1 MAEYTIN
8 DVREITHRRKRTIK
22 ISGLLAALLM
32 FSLVFYAKP
41 EPVYEAEVSLK
52 IEKVTTV
59 GDILI
64 GTVRPGDH
72 IATASIMISSFPVLR
87 VVAQKAGLIPSEL
100 KPDEI
105 LRSPDYMAVI
115 KDLEKSITA
124 EADKQG
130 SNILIVKTQDHKPE
144 MAKKLAELVAASY
157 REAAYYERNQSVL
170 NEIKIVDDQS
180 AKSRD
185 QLTAAR
191 EKLNEFRKSLELTTV
206 ADEQQVILAR
216 YVERKNII
224 DNLGFKI
231 ARINDS
237 LTTMRQ
243 EINPEEDTRWVF
255 VPGGGANN
263 ESGGVQSSL
272 NSALKDLRVKE
283 KGLLHHYTPNHPE
296 VVAIR
301 EQKNAII
308 KQFIVDLEAEKKHY
322 ADEIKAVEKD
332 LIETYAK
339 LKGVPDAAKT
349 YDLLVREVEANEAL
363 FNKILMKQQEVEVR
377 KAELVEDV
385 TIARYPVLPLVP
397 ITRIAFI
404 GNLVVSLILS
414 VIIGFIAGFI
424 HEALDTVPRKLEVLA
439 ETFGVPIMTSLTLW
453 NRSED
458 LELIRDR
465 YPGLRIEEALRYL
478 SLPAHFLADSALA
491 EEYRAMV
498 PNLLLTARE
507 NDIRTL
513 AVMSA
518 TKGEGVTTCAANLAI
533 ALAQAGRS
541 VALVDAD
548 FQAPRLH
555 SMFGIDRQPGL
566 SDVVMGSEDW
576 DISIRRITD
585 LMLGEIPARHLLA
598 PPGLDNLYILTGG
611 SRVENP
617 ANFINSQRMKDLVA
631 SLRDFFDFVII
642 DTSAI
647 LETSETSIL
656 VEKVDA
662 ALLLTEYEK
671 LDRGTLVRFRSHLE
685 SLRVKVAGLV
695 INKHKTIAPILID
708 KENLHRDLLV
718 SLRNNLE
725 NLRWKVSGL
734 IAKIGKKT
742 FPDAQ

>member
-22 ISGLLAALLM
+22 ISGLLTALLM
-32 FSLVFYAKP
+32 LSLVFYAKP

-72 IATASIMISSFPVLR
+72 IATASVMISSFPVLR
-87 VVAQKAGLIPSEL
+87 VVAQKAGLIPADL
-100 KPDEI
+100 QPDEI
-105 LRSPDYMAVI
+105 LRSPDHMAVI

-124 EADKQG
+124 TADRAG
-130 SNILIVKTQDHKPE
+130 SNILIVKTQHNKPA
-144 MAKKLAELVAASY
+144 MAKKLAELVAVSY
-157 REAAYYERNQSVL
+157 REAAYYERNQSVI
-170 NEIKIVDDQS
+170 NEIKIVDDQ
-180 AKSRD
+180 ATKSRE

-191 EKLNEFRKSLELTTV
+191 EQLNEFRKSLELTTV
-206 ADEQQVILAR
+206 NDEQQVILAR

-237 LTTMRQ
+237 LLTMRQ
-243 EINPEEDTRWVF
+243 EINPEEDTRWIF
-255 VPGGGANN
+255 VPGGTNN
-263 ESGGVQSSL
+263 ESGGVQSAL
-272 NSALKDLRVKE
+272 NNALKDLRVKE

-301 EQKNAII
+301 EAKNAII
-308 KQFIVDLEAEKKHY
+308 KQFIVDLEAEKKRY
-322 ADEIKAVEKD
+322 ADESKAVETD
-332 LIETYAK
+332 LVETYAK

-363 FNKILMKQQEVEVR
+363 YNKILMKQQEVEVR

-385 TIARYPVLPLVP
+385 TIARYPVLPTIP

-424 HEALDTVPRKLEVLA
+424 HEALDTVPRKLDVLA
-439 ETFGVPIMTSLTLW
+439 ETFGVPIMTSLTMW
-453 NRSED
+453 NRAEG

-478 SLPAHFLADSALA
+478 SLPAHFLADSTLA

-498 PNLLLTARE
+498 PSLLLTSRE

-541 VALVDAD
+541 VALLDAD
-548 FQAPRLH
+548 FQAPKLH
-555 SMFGIDRQPGL
+555 KMFGIDRQPGL

-611 SRVENP
+611 NRVENP
-617 ANFINSQRMKDLVA
+617 ANFINSQRMKDLIG

-656 VEKVDA
+656 AEKVDA

-671 LDRGTLVRFRSHLE
+671 LDRGTLVKFRSHLE

-695 INKHKTIAPILID
+695 INKHKTIAPILIE
-708 KENLHRDLLV
+708 KENLHRDLLI
-718 SLRNNLE
+718 SARNYLE
-725 NLRWKVSGL
+725 NLRWKVTGL
-734 IAKIGKKT
+734 IAKISKKNLS
-742 FPDAQ
+742 

>member
-32 FSLVFYAKP
+32 LSLVFYAKP

-100 KPDEI
+100 QPDEI
-105 LRSPDYMAVI
+105 LRSQDYMAVI
-115 KDLEKSITA
+115 KKLEKSITA
-124 EADKQG
+124 EADKHG
-130 SNILIVKTQDHKPE
+130 SNILIVKTQDTKPA
-144 MAKKLAELVAASY
+144 MAKKLAELVATSY
-157 REAAYYERNQSVL
+157 REAAYYERNQSVI

-180 AKSRD
+180 SKSRE

-224 DNLGFKI
+224 DTLGFKI

-237 LTTMRQ
+237 LVTMRQ
-243 EINPEEDTRWVF
+243 DINPEEDTRWVF
-255 VPGGGANN
+255 VPGGANN
-263 ESGGVQSSL
+263 ESGGVQSRL
-272 NSALKDLRVKE
+272 NEALKDLRVKE

-301 EQKNAII
+301 EAKNAII
-308 KQFIVDLEAEKKHY
+308 KQFIVDLEAEKKRY
-322 ADEIKAVEKD
+322 EDESRAVEKD

-339 LKGVPDAAKT
+339 LKGIPDAAKT

-363 FNKILMKQQEVEVR
+363 YNKILMKQQEVEVR

-424 HEALDTVPRKLEVLA
+424 HEALDTVPRKLDVLA
-439 ETFGVPIMTSLTLW
+439 ETFGVPIMTSLTIW
-453 NRSED
+453 NRSEG
-458 LELIRDR
+458 LELIHNR

-478 SLPAHFLADSALA
+478 SLPAHFLADSTLA
-491 EEYRAMV
+491 EEYRALV

-548 FQAPRLH
+548 FQAPKLH

-656 VEKVDA
+656 AEKVDA

-671 LDRGTLVRFRSHLE
+671 LDRSTLVRFRSHLE
-685 SLRVKVAGLV
+685 SLMVKVAGLV
-695 INKHKTIAPILID
+695 INKHKTLAPILID
-708 KENLHRDLLV
+708 KENLQRDLLV

-725 NLRWKVSGL
+725 NLRWKIAGL
-734 IAKIGKKT
+734 IAKIGRKK
-742 FPDAQ
+742 

>member
-32 FSLVFYAKP
+32 LSLVFYAKP
-41 EPVYEAEVSLK
+41 KPVYEAEVSLK

-100 KPDEI
+100 QPDEI
-105 LRSPDYMAVI
+105 LRSQDYMAVI
-115 KDLEKSITA
+115 KKLEKSITA
-124 EADKQG
+124 EADKHG
-130 SNILIVKTQDHKPE
+130 SNILIVKTQDTKPA
-144 MAKKLAELVAASY
+144 MAKKLAELVATSY
-157 REAAYYERNQSVL
+157 REAAYYERNQSVI

-180 AKSRD
+180 SKSRE

-224 DNLGFKI
+224 DTLGFKI

-237 LTTMRQ
+237 LVTMRQ
-243 EINPEEDTRWVF
+243 DINPEEDTRWVF
-255 VPGGGANN
+255 VPGGANN
-263 ESGGVQSSL
+263 ESGGVQSRL
-272 NSALKDLRVKE
+272 NEALKDLRVKE

-301 EQKNAII
+301 EAKNAII
-308 KQFIVDLEAEKKHY
+308 KQFIVDLEAEKKRY
-322 ADEIKAVEKD
+322 EDESRAVEKD

-339 LKGVPDAAKT
+339 LKGIPDAAKT

-363 FNKILMKQQEVEVR
+363 YNKILMKQQEVEVR

-424 HEALDTVPRKLEVLA
+424 HEALDTVPRKLDVLA
-439 ETFGVPIMTSLTLW
+439 ETFGVPIMTSLTIW
-453 NRSED
+453 NRSEG
-458 LELIRDR
+458 LELIHNR

-478 SLPAHFLADSALA
+478 SLPAHFLADSTLA
-491 EEYRAMV
+491 EEYRALV

-548 FQAPRLH
+548 FQAPKLH

-656 VEKVDA
+656 AEKVDA

-671 LDRGTLVRFRSHLE
+671 LDRSTLVRFRSHLE
-685 SLRVKVAGLV
+685 SLMVKVAGLV
-695 INKHKTIAPILID
+695 INKHKTLAPILID
-708 KENLHRDLLV
+708 KENLQRDLLV

-725 NLRWKVSGL
+725 NLRWKIAGL
-734 IAKIGKKT
+734 IAKIGRKK
-742 FPDAQ
+742 

>member
-32 FSLVFYAKP
+32 LSLVFYAKP

-87 VVAQKAGLIPSEL
+87 VVAQKAGLIPAEL
-100 KPDEI
+100 QPDEI
-105 LRSPDYMAVI
+105 LRSQDYMAVI
-115 KDLEKSITA
+115 KKLEKSITA
-124 EADKQG
+124 EADKHG
-130 SNILIVKTQDHKPE
+130 SNILIVKTQDNKPA

-170 NEIKIVDDQS
+170 NEIKIVDDQ
-180 AKSRD
+180 ATKSRD

-206 ADEQQVILAR
+206 TDEQQVILAR

-237 LTTMRQ
+237 LATMRQ

-255 VPGGGANN
+255 VPGGANN
-263 ESGGVQSSL
+263 ESGGVQSAL

-308 KQFIVDLEAEKKHY
+308 KQFIVDLEAEKKRY
-322 ADEIKAVEKD
+322 ADESKAVEKD

-385 TIARYPVLPLVP
+385 TIARYPVLPQVP

-404 GNLVVSLILS
+404 GNLVVSLILA

-424 HEALDTVPRKLEVLA
+424 HEALDTVPRKLDVLA
-439 ETFGVPIMTSLTLW
+439 ETFGVPIMTSLTMW
-453 NRSED
+453 NRSEGM
-458 LELIRDR
+458 ELIRNR
-465 YPGLRIEEALRYL
+465 YPGLRIDEALRYL
-478 SLPAHFLADSALA
+478 SLPAHFLADSTLA
-491 EEYRAMV
+491 EEYRAVV

-533 ALAQAGRS
+533 VLAQAGRS

-548 FQAPRLH
+548 FQAPKLH
-555 SMFGIDRQPGL
+555 TMFGIDRNPGL

-611 SRVENP
+611 NRVDNP
-617 ANFINSQRMKDLVA
+617 ANFINSQRMKDLIG

-656 VEKVDA
+656 AEKIDA

-671 LDRGTLVRFRSHLE
+671 LDRGTLGRFRNHLE

-695 INKHKTIAPILID
+695 INKYKTIAPILTD
-708 KENLHRDLLV
+708 KENLHSDILISV
-718 SLRNNLE
+718 RNYLE
-725 NLRWKVSGL
+725 NLRWKVTGL
-734 IAKIGKKT
+734 IAKIGKKNLS
-742 FPDAQ
+742 

>member
-8 DVREITHRRKRTIK
+8 DVREITNRRKRTIK
-22 ISGLLAALLM
+22 ISGLLTALIML
-32 FSLVFYAKP
+32 SLVFYAKP
-41 EPVYEAEVSLK
+41 EPVFEAEVSLK

-59 GDILI
+59 GDILT
-64 GTVRPGDH
+64 GSVRPGDH

-87 VVAQKAGLIPSEL
+87 VVAQKSGLIPAEL
-100 KPDEI
+100 QPDEI
-105 LRSPDYMAVI
+105 LRSPDYMAII

-124 EADKQG
+124 DADKHG
-130 SNILIVKTQDHKPE
+130 SNILIVKTQHNKPA
-144 MAKKLAELVAASY
+144 MAKKLAELVASSY
-157 REAAYYERNQSVL
+157 REAAYYERNQSVI

-180 AKSRD
+180 AKARER
-185 QLTAAR
+185 LTAAR
-191 EKLNEFRKSLELTTV
+191 EQLNEFRKSLELTTV
-206 ADEQQVILAR
+206 SDEQQVILAR
-216 YVERKNII
+216 YVDRKNII

-243 EINPEEDTRWVF
+243 DINPEEDNRWVF
-255 VPGGGANN
+255 VPGGQNAESYIQQKLN
-263 ESGGVQSSL
+263 ET
-272 NSALKDLRVKE
+272 LKDLRVKE
-283 KGLLHHYTPNHPE
+283 KGLLHHYTANHPE

-301 EQKNAII
+301 EGKNAII
-308 KQFIVDLEAEKKHY
+308 KQFIVDLEAEKKRY
-322 ADEIKAVEKD
+322 ADESKAVEKD
-332 LIETYAK
+332 LVETYAK

-363 FNKILMKQQEVEVR
+363 FNKILLKQQEVEVR

-385 TIARYPVLPLVP
+385 TIARYPVLPQVP

-424 HEALDTVPRKLEVLA
+424 HEALDTIPRKLDVLA
-439 ETFGVPIMTSLTLW
+439 ETFGVPIMTTLTMW
-453 NRSED
+453 NRSEG
-458 LELIRDR
+458 LEMIRNR
-465 YPGLRIEEALRYL
+465 YPGLRLDEALRYL
-478 SLPAHFLADSALA
+478 SLPVHFLADSALA
-491 EEYRAMV
+491 EEYRAVV

-533 ALAQAGRS
+533 VLAQAGRS

-548 FQAPRLH
+548 FQAPKLH
-555 SMFGIDRQPGL
+555 SMFGIDRNPGL

-611 SRVENP
+611 NRVENP
-617 ANFINSQRMKDLVA
+617 ANFINSQRMKDLIT

-656 VEKVDA
+656 AEKVDA

-685 SLRVKVAGLV
+685 GLRVKVAGLV
-695 INKHKTIAPILID
+695 INKYKTTTPVQIEQEKLHKDT
-708 KENLHRDLLV
+708 LLK
-718 SLRNNLE
+718 LKYYLE
-725 NLRWKVSGL
+725 NLWEKAAEL
-734 IAKIGKKT
+734 IANKGKKNLS
-742 FPDAQ
+742 

>member
-8 DVREITHRRKRTIK
+8 DVRGITHRRKRTIK
-22 ISGLLAALLM
+22 ISGLLSALLM
-32 FSLVFYAKP
+32 LSLVFYAKP

-59 GDILI
+59 GDILL
-64 GTVRPGDH
+64 GTVRSGDH
-72 IATASIMISSFPVLR
+72 IATASVMISSFPVLR
-87 VVAQKAGLIPSEL
+87 VVAQKAGLVPADL
-100 KPDEI
+100 QPDEI
-105 LRSPDYMAVI
+105 LRSSEYMAII
-115 KDLEKSITA
+115 KDLEKAITA
-124 EADKQG
+124 TADRAG
-130 SNILIVKTQDHKPE
+130 SNILIVKMQHNKPA

-157 REAAYYERNQSVL
+157 REAAYYERNQSVIS
-170 NEIKIVDDQS
+170 EIKIVEDQA

-185 QLTAAR
+185 QLTASR

-206 ADEQQVILAR
+206 TDEQHVILAR

-243 EINPEEDTRWVF
+243 AVNPEEDTRWVF
-255 VPGGGANN
+255 TAGGTNTD
-263 ESGGVQSSL
+263 SGSIQGSL
-272 NSALKDLRVKE
+272 NAALNDLRIKE

-296 VVAIR
+296 VLAIR
-301 EQKNAII
+301 EAKNAII
-308 KQFIVDLEAEKKHY
+308 NQFIVDLEAEKKRY

-332 LIETYAK
+332 LLETYAK
-339 LKGVPDAAKT
+339 LKGIPDAAKT
-349 YDLLVREVEANEAL
+349 YDLLSREVEANETL
-363 FNKILMKQQEVEVR
+363 YNKILMKQQEVEVR

-385 TIARYPVLPLVP
+385 TIARYPVLPQVP

-424 HEALDTVPRKLEVLA
+424 HEALDTVPRKLDVLA
-439 ETFGVPIMTSLTLW
+439 ETFGVPIMTALTMW
-453 NRSED
+453 NRSEG
-458 LELIRDR
+458 LELVRDR
-465 YPGLRIEEALRYL
+465 YPGLHVDDALRYL
-478 SLPAHFLADSALA
+478 SLPAHFLADSSLA

-541 VALVDAD
+541 VALLDAD
-548 FQAPRLH
+548 FQAPKLH

-566 SDVVMGSEDW
+566 SDVIMGSEDW

-598 PPGLDNLYILTGG
+598 PSGLDNLYILTGG
-611 SRVENP
+611 SKVENP
-617 ANFINSQRMKDLVA
+617 ANFINSQRMKDLIS

-656 VEKVDA
+656 AEKVDA

-695 INKHKTIAPILID
+695 INKHKITTHQIEQEKLHKDTLIRF
-708 KENLHRDLLV
+708 KYY
-718 SLRNNLE
+718 LE
-725 NLRWKVSGL
+725 NLRGKLVGL
-734 IAKIGKKT
+734 TANKRKKNLS
-742 FPDAQ
+742 